1 MYKVLKAILKPIFF
15 FLLNVKVINKEALN
29 YEGGMI
35 LMANHVSGWDPILLH
50 MAARCKVRY
59 MAKAELFK
67 FKPLGW
73 LIKAFGAFGVERGR
87 GDMGAMQQA
96 FKIVR
101 EGGTLGIFPEGTRSK
116 KGELGRFQHGASMI
130 AMRAETR
137 ILPVY
142 ISRKARLFTRCY
154 IVVGEPINLAE
165 RMGELSLADTSNVRA
180 ASEILRDEILKLKTQ
195 VPK

>member
-1 MYKVLKAILKPIFF
+1 MYKVLKAILRPIFF
-15 FLLNVKVINKEALN
+15 FLFNVKVINKEALD

-35 LMANHVSGWDPILLH
+35 MMSNHVSGWDPVLLH

-67 FKPLGW
+67 FKPFGW
-73 LIKAFGAFGVERGR
+73 LLKAFGAFGVDRGR

-116 KGELGRFQHGASMI
+116 TGELGRFQHGASMI
-130 AMRAETR
+130 AIRAKTR

-142 ISRKARLFTRCY
+142 ISRRARLFTRCY
-154 IVVGEPINLAE
+154 IVVGEPMDIKK
-165 RMGELSLADTSNVRA
+165 RMEDLTLADTSKVRA
-180 ASEILRDEILKLKTQ
+180 ASEILRDEMLKLKEQ
-195 VPK
+195 VPR